1 VRVSRIPEEK
11 ESNADAKLEGEL
23 KKKFGVIKEIPR
35 REIQEVKSQALEQV
49 ELPKEEGEFRM
60 HDLILKV
67 EKLDGKLDI
76 IDRFRNDMNER
87 VTQLAEE
94 IGELRT
100 MMMERDRAF
109 DKISTNFEKVED
121 VVQAVEPMTIRNEF
135 ERIKVEILKND
146 ARFEKLDSLV
156 KALSEENK
164 KFREM
169 IEKIKSFENL
179 VDISYEMDRK
189 LSKIKEVKDYADKTA
204 AKVESIFSELNEKVS
219 ELEGEREKIK
229 KLDELTIEMAKM
241 LDEISVKLSKFTE
254 KKDLDEFRKN
264 IEEDMKKIKAQ
275 PQTKTNMTI
284 PKGQVDVSEL
294 TSQIARLNS
303 VVESHSN
310 VVSNI
315 NKRLDELGPAQETK
329 SLRNVMLSL
338 RFFQIM
344 NLLTYVKEP
353 EKIRN
358 YLSELKD
365 IAGELKQ
372 NGIWNEEKES
382 FMKEILDKVSR
393 SL

>member
-219 ELEGEREKIK
+219 EREGEREKIK

>member
-1 VRVSRIPEEK
+1 VSGIPEEK
-11 ESNADAKLEGEL
+11 EQDADAKHEENL
-23 KKKFGVIKEIPR
+23 KKKFGIIKEIPR
-35 REIQEVKSQALEQV
+35 REIQEEKSQNLERV
-49 ELPKEEGEFRM
+49 DFSKEEGEVKM
-60 HDLILKV
+60 HDIILKV

-76 IDRFRNDMNER
+76 IDRLRNDMNER

-109 DKISTNFEKVED
+109 DKISTNFDKVED
-121 VVQAVEPMTIRNEF
+121 IVQVVEPMTIRNEF
-135 ERIKVEILKND
+135 ERIKIEILKND
-146 ARFEKLDSLV
+146 ARFEKLDSIV

-241 LDEISVKLSKFTE
+241 LDEISVKLSKFIE
-254 KKDLDEFRKN
+254 KKDLEEFRKN
-264 IEEDMKKIKAQ
+264 IEEDLKKIKVQ
-275 PQTKTNMTI
+275 PQTKTAMTI

-294 TSQIARLNS
+294 TSQISKLNS
-303 VVESHSN
+303 IVESHTS
-310 VVSNI
+310 VVSSI

-358 YLSELKD
+358 YLSELRD

-382 FMKEILDKVSR
+382 FMKEILDRVSQ

>member
-1 VRVSRIPEEK
+1 MSGIPEEK
-11 ESNADAKLEGEL
+11 EQDADAKHEENL
-23 KKKFGVIKEIPR
+23 KKKFGIIKEIPR
-35 REIQEVKSQALEQV
+35 REIQEEKSQNLERV
-49 ELPKEEGEFRM
+49 DFSKEEGEVKM
-60 HDLILKV
+60 HDIILKV

-76 IDRFRNDMNER
+76 IDRLRNDMNER

-109 DKISTNFEKVED
+109 DKISTNFDKVED
-121 VVQAVEPMTIRNEF
+121 IVQVVEPMTIRNEF
-135 ERIKVEILKND
+135 ERIKIEILKND
-146 ARFEKLDSLV
+146 ARFEKLDSIV

-241 LDEISVKLSKFTE
+241 LDEISVKLSKFIE
-254 KKDLDEFRKN
+254 KKDLEEFRKN
-264 IEEDMKKIKAQ
+264 IEEDLKKIKVQ
-275 PQTKTNMTI
+275 PQTKTAMTI

-294 TSQIARLNS
+294 TSQISKLNS
-303 VVESHSN
+303 IVESHTS
-310 VVSNI
+310 VVSSI

-358 YLSELKD
+358 YLSELRD

-382 FMKEILDKVSR
+382 FMKEILDRVSQ